1 MGEWNLWHVI
11 RDFLFSKTNKEFLIF
26 LFFLALS
33 GVFWLFMTL
42 NETYEKEFS
51 IPVTIVNIPKN
62 VVLTSD
68 ETDTVRMTIRDKGI
82 TLMTYMYGDGL
93 KNVKVNFR
101 TFARNNQTGVISAAE
116 LQKLAIQ
123 QLTNGAKITATKPEK
138 LEFFFN
144 YGAKKRVPVRWSGRV
159 IPEQLYF
166 ISRVQYWPDSVD
178 VYASAEK
185 LDSINI
191 IYTEQLNYANFR
203 DTLIVNAHIS
213 RQKGVKAV
221 PEAIK
226 VAFYT
231 DVLTDENM
239 DGIPIQ
245 GINLP
250 PGKVLRTFPAKV
262 MVSFVTGVSVY
273 RNLKPE
279 DFTVVADYKELMAN
293 PSEKCRIYL
302 KKTPSGISRAR
313 LETEEVD
320 YLIEEEKEESEAE
333 AVTQHPAE
341 KQTE

>member
-1 MGEWNLWHVI
+1 MSEWNLWHVV
-11 RDFLFSKTNKEFLIF
+11 RDFLFSKTNKEFLTF

-33 GVFWLFMTL
+33 GIFWLFMTL
-42 NETYEKEFS
+42 NETYEKEFCVP
-51 IPVTIVNIPKN
+51 ITIANVPKN

-82 TLMTYMYGDGL
+82 TLITYMYGDGL
-93 KNVKVNFR
+93 KKLKANFSNY
-101 TFARNNQTGVISAAE
+101 ARHNGIGVISLSE
-116 LQKLAIQ
+116 LQKLAAQ
-123 QLTNGAKITATKPEK
+123 QLASGSKITATKPEK

-178 VYASAEK
+178 IYASSDK

-203 DTLIVNAHIS
+203 DTLMVNAHLS
-213 RQKGVKAV
+213 KPRSVKTV
-221 PEAIK
+221 PDVVK

-231 DVLTDENM
+231 DVLTDESLE
-239 DGIPIQ
+239 GIPVQ

-262 MVSFVTGVSVY
+262 KVNFVTGVSVY

-279 DFTVVADYKELMAN
+279 DFTVVADYRELVAS

-302 KKTPSGISRAR
+302 KKTPPGISRAR
-313 LETEEVD
+313 LENDEVD
-320 YLIEEEKEESEAE
+320 YLIEEEE
-333 AVTQHPAE
+333 
-341 KQTE
+341 